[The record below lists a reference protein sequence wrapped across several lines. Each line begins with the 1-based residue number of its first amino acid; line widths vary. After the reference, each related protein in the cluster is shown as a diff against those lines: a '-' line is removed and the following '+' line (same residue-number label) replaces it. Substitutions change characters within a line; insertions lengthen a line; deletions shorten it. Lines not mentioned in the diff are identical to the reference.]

1 MWPKAIHNPH
11 NESEP
16 TRVRK
21 PFWTST
27 FNMIGGVSG
36 LLAIALVIWRG
47 GGIERQV
54 NIDASRIDQLE
65 TIGSP
70 NFRMHER
77 SDDERVREL
86 SRRIGQAEELAK
98 QSVDLKIEVRVLGSK
113 LDNIT
118 KQLEDLKAA
127 AAVVKIRP

>member
-1 MWPKAIHNPH
+1 MWLRAIHKPC
-11 NESEP
+11 NESDP

-21 PFWTST
+21 PFWTSM

-36 LLAIALVIWRG
+36 LLAFALVIWRG
-47 GGIERQV
+47 GAVERQV
-54 NIDASRIDQLE
+54 NVNTGRIDQLE

-70 NFRMHER
+70 NFRMHES